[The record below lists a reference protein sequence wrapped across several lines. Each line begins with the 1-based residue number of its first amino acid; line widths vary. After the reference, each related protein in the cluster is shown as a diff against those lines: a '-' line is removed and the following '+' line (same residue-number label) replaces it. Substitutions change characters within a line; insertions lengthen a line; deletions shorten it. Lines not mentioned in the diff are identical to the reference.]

1 MSAYRTTPPWLT
13 GVLTV
18 ALMSAC
24 ITFWFVVMLPFI
36 GLRCIP
42 VHKLQRWASDRC
54 VAIATLWVG
63 SNHRIY
69 DAMHG
74 QQGQVRIEGQF
85 KPGSSYLVVCNHSA
99 WSDIVLLFDALYG
112 HAPFGRFFLK
122 KGLIWVPIVGVVCWA
137 MDFPFMK
144 RHSRQAIAK
153 NPALASQDLETTR
166 KACEKYK
173 ASPVTVINF
182 LEGTRFT
189 PAKHARSKSPYTH
202 LLAPKYGGLSATLDV
217 VRRSDAAR
225 AALQRHTRR
234 LRGTLASLGY
244 PIAQGSEQIIALE
257 AGTEMATLAL
267 RDELEARG
275 VFGAVF
281 ISPAT
286 SRNRALVRLTL
297 NAGLTESELARV
309 EAVAA
314 EIGSAARWHHH
325 DVTREA
331 DWAAAVALA
340 QREFGGLDLLV
351 SAVLI
356 LDGDARIVLRLRRRP
371 MRLSELR

>member
-202 LLAPKYGGLSATLDV
+202 LLAPKYGGLSATLD
-217 VRRSDAAR
+217 AM
-225 AALQRHTRR
+225 
-234 LRGTLASLGY
+234 G
-244 PIAQGSEQIIALE
+244 EQ
-257 AGTEMATLAL
+257 
-267 RDELEARG
+267 
-275 VFGAVF
+275 F
-281 ISPAT
+281 
-286 SRNRALVRLTL
+286 
-297 NAGLTESELARV
+297 AGLVNVTIAYQPAGRNITWSWLCGQQPDMAIHIEVTDIPRDMLKGDFRNDPEFKTRFKTWVNTLWANKDSRLADIK
-309 EAVAA
+309 AKTSTTA
-314 EIGSAARWHHH
+314 
-325 DVTREA
+325 
-331 DWAAAVALA
+331 
-340 QREFGGLDLLV
+340 
-351 SAVLI
+351 
-356 LDGDARIVLRLRRRP
+356 
-371 MRLSELR
+371 